1 MNLCFIHLYLS
12 ALALSRCFSV
22 IPIFRIN
29 YPGKFSMK
37 IVNFTHGH
45 NILRIFEFFL
55 QIFLSLEVKHIVITS
70 NKNGIYEM
78 PHELPNDL
86 RLGS

>member
-1 MNLCFIHLYLS
+1 M
-12 ALALSRCFSV
+12 
-22 IPIFRIN
+22 
-29 YPGKFSMK
+29 KF
-37 IVNFTHGH
+37 VNFTHGH
-45 NILRIFEFFL
+45 NILRIFEIFL
-55 QIFLSLEVKHIVITS
+55 QIFLSLEVKHIVIAS